1 MESFQALVL
10 DKIDGEVKARKQ
22 QLSLSDLKENDL
34 LIRVAY
40 SSVNYKDA
48 LACVPNGNIVKQ
60 FPFIPGIDLA
70 GVVVRSKDSRFSEG
84 EEVLVTGFELGVSF
98 FGGFS
103 QYAWVSA
110 NWAVKLPAGLSLKE
124 AMILG
129 TAGFT
134 AALSVH
140 ELQSSGVMP
149 EKGPVLV
156 TGSTGGVGSISI
168 AILSKLGY
176 EVVASTGKMEYESY
190 LLELG
195 ASRVMLRDEW
205 IPEQPRSL
213 EKQVWAGAIDCVGG
227 KALGAI
233 LSSTKYA
240 GAVAVSGL
248 TGGVEWTSSIFPFI
262 LRGIKLIGIDSVFTP
277 METRERVWQ
286 RLASEMKPAALDS
299 TCTEITLE
307 EIPDQVTM
315 LLQGLSRGRTV
326 VRL

>member
-10 DKIDGEVKARKQ
+10 DKVNGEAKIGKREMQ
-22 QLSLSDLKENDL
+22 LSDLKENDL

-60 FPFIPGIDLA
+60 IPFIPGIDLS
-70 GVVVRSKDSRFSEG
+70 GVVVRSKDKRFREG
-84 EEVLVTGFELGVSF
+84 DEILVTGFELGVSHY
-98 FGGFS
+98 GGFS
-103 QYAWVSA
+103 EYAWVSA
-110 NWAVKLPAGLSLKE
+110 NWAVKLPKDLSLKE
-124 AMILG
+124 SMILG

-140 ELQSSGVMP
+140 ELQQCGVLP
-149 EKGPVLV
+149 ERGPVLV

-176 EVVASTGKMEYESY
+176 EVTASTGKLEYESY
-190 LLELG
+190 LYELG
-195 ASRVMLRDEW
+195 ASRVILRDEL

-213 EKQVWAGAIDCVGG
+213 DKQIWAGAIDCVGG

-248 TGGVEWTSSIFPFI
+248 TGGIDWTSSIFPFI
-262 LRGIKLIGIDSVFTP
+262 LRGVRLIGIDSVFTP
-277 METRERVWQ
+277 METRVRVWE
-286 RLASEMKPAALDS
+286 RLASEFKPAALDS
-299 TCTEITLE
+299 MCTEISLE
-307 EIPDQVTM
+307 QIPDQVA
-315 LLQGLSRGRTV
+315 LVLQGLSRGRTLV
-326 VRL
+326 KL